1 MFMDQFETTVKGVTC
16 ICEVDFYYP
25 GSNYAINSASLEPND
40 DPEFQFTLNNHK
52 GQPINWLNH
61 NISDEDSERIFEE
74 FLDHAKEYES
84 DYSYH

>member
-1 MFMDQFETTVKGVTC
+1 MDQFETTVKGVTC

-25 GSNYAINSASLEPND
+25 GTNYPINAESEAPND
-40 DPEFQFTLNNHK
+40 DPEFHFTLSNHN

-61 NISDEDSERIFEE
+61 NLSDEDSERIFEE

-84 DYSYH
+84 DCTYH